1 MIALIQKWLVLVR
14 FFLFTFLMTM
24 LPPIRAADLP
34 SAATKKGSVRVGAVQ
49 ARARIID
56 YKLKDP
62 ADVLKQVDNSL
73 EELEQIIEKAGKAKC
88 DALAFPEDTL
98 GLLHWE
104 GVNQE
109 AAKEVLPK
117 AVQRMLDRLG
127 RAAATHRMYL
137 VVCSDLTDADGA
149 KRNTSF
155 LLGRDGKEM
164 GRYHKVSPTWS
175 ERTVKPGNSFPVFRT
190 PDLGT
195 IGMLICYDM
204 VMPESPR
211 CLALAGADIIFWP
224 TMGGAAIGDDDINR
238 AIYVPFTTMSELKD
252 THYLDSIWFN
262 YETPEYERLEQAARA
277 VLAGEHKFSQ
287 TDRRALRI
295 FNLMEQVHQFEVI
308 TIGLKI
314 LLGFIGTLTLGIG
327 GVGLMNIMLVSV
339 TQRTREI
346 GVEKALGARRGDI
359 LLQFLAEA
367 LTITFIGGLLGII
380 LAYAVSVSVGRLTLY
395 SAFAKN
401 AEAGDIRLMISP
413 FTVFVATLILTL
425 VGLISGMIPAL
436 RASRLD
442 PIEALRYE

>member
-1 MIALIQKWLVLVR
+1 MITLRIVLVGC
-14 FFLFTFLMTM
+14 FLFTFLMTM

-73 EELEQIIEKAGKAKC
+73 EELEQIIAKAGKAKC

-117 AVQRMLDRLG
+117 AVERMLDRLG

-137 VVCSDLTDADGA
+137 VVCSDLTESKGG

-155 LLGRDGKEM
+155 LLGRDGKEI

-175 ERTVKPGNSFPVFRT
+175 ERTVKPGDSFPVFRT

-224 TMGGAAIGDDDINR
+224 TMGGAAIGDDDITL
-238 AIYVPFTTMSELKD
+238 A
-252 THYLDSIWFN
+252 
-262 YETPEYERLEQAARA
+262 AARTRA
-277 VLAGEHKFSQ
+277 VENFVYLVVAQRGDGAVIISPQGKVIAQAKGPDGIALADIAPLAGREGADAANHQ
-287 TDRRALRI
+287 AGMRARLFR
-295 FNLMEQVHQFEVI
+295 ER
-308 TIGLKI
+308 TPAAYAI
-314 LLGFIGTLTLGIG
+314 LTNRKPPALTKVPLDISTEEAADISARMLT
-327 GVGLMNIMLVSV
+327 VG
-339 TQRTREI
+339 ED
-346 GVEKALGARRGDI
+346 EFKA
-359 LLQFLAEA
+359 AEA
-367 LTITFIGGLLGII
+367 LARTGKKDQAI
-380 LAYAVSVSVGRLTLY
+380 A
-395 SAFAKN
+395 AFQK
-401 AEAGDIRLMISP
+401 
-413 FTVFVATLILTL
+413 
-425 VGLISGMIPAL
+425 L
-436 RASRLD
+436 RASYRC
-442 PIEALRYE
+442 A

>member
-1 MIALIQKWLVLVR
+1 MITLIQEWLALAR
-14 FFLFTFLMTM
+14 FFLFTFVMTM
-24 LPPIRAADLP
+24 LTPIRAADLP
-34 SAATKKGSVRVGAVQ
+34 SAATKKGGVRVGAVQ

-137 VVCSDLTDADGA
+137 VVCSDLTDAKGA

-155 LLGRDGKEM
+155 LLGRDGKEI

-175 ERTVKPGNSFPVFRT
+175 ERTVKPGDSFPVFRT

-224 TMGGAAIGDDDINR
+224 TMGGAAIGDDDITL
-238 AIYVPFTTMSELKD
+238 A
-252 THYLDSIWFN
+252 
-262 YETPEYERLEQAARA
+262 AARTRA
-277 VLAGEHKFSQ
+277 VENFVYLVVAQRGSGAMIISPQGKIIAQAKGRDGIALANIDPSAGREGGDAMNHQVDMRARLFRERNPAAYDILTNPMPPVLAKVPLDISVEEAADIGA
-287 TDRRALRI
+287 RML
-295 FNLMEQVHQFEVI
+295 
-308 TIGLKI
+308 TIGEDE
-314 LLGFIGTLTLGIG
+314 F
-327 GVGLMNIMLVSV
+327 
-339 TQRTREI
+339 
-346 GVEKALGARRGDI
+346 KA
-359 LLQFLAEA
+359 AEA
-367 LTITFIGGLLGII
+367 LARSGKKDQAI
-380 LAYAVSVSVGRLTLY
+380 
-395 SAFAKN
+395 SAFQKLRTSYRGSWIDRVS
-401 AEAGDIRLMISP
+401 AERLK
-413 FTVFVATLILTL
+413 TLQQPQTPEK
-425 VGLISGMIPAL
+425 SEPK
-436 RASRLD
+436 
-442 PIEALRYE
+442 